1 MKTRDMI
8 LISLFAAL
16 TAVGAFLKINIGAV
30 PFTFQFFFCAYAGV
44 FLGARRGGLS
54 QVVYITM
61 GLIGIPIFANGGG
74 ITYIFNP
81 TFGYLIGYFVCTFTI
96 GYLTERMKNITFVK
110 ILGAVLLGLFF
121 VYLIGV
127 PYLYM
132 IIKLYLGKTG
142 FTAMSALNAGFLPFI
157 VPDIIK
163 SIIIAS
169 SSVLVLPRLR
179 AAGFT
184 HYVKKA

>member
-16 TAVGAFLKINIGAV
+16 TAIGAFLKINIGAV

-44 FLGARRGGLS
+44 FLGSKKGSLS
-54 QVVYITM
+54 QIIYIAM

-74 ITYIFNP
+74 ITYVFNP
-81 TFGYLIGYFVCTFTI
+81 TFGYLLGYFVCTFAI
-96 GYLTERMKNITFVK
+96 GYLTERMTEITFIKVF
-110 ILGAVLLGLFF
+110 GAVLTGLFF

-132 IIKLYLGKTG
+132 IIKLYLGKG
-142 FTAMSALNAGFLPFI
+142 DYSVQSALAAGFLPFI
-157 VPDIIK
+157 IPDIIK
-163 SIIIAS
+163 SFIVATS
-169 SSVLVLPRLR
+169 SILVLPRLR
-179 AAGFT
+179 NAGYTT
-184 HYVKKA
+184 HVKKG

>member
-16 TAVGAFLKINIGAV
+16 TAIGAFLKINIGAV

-44 FLGARRGGLS
+44 FLGSKRGGLS
-54 QVVYITM
+54 QIIYITM

-96 GYLTERMKNITFVK
+96 GYLTERMKKITFIK

-121 VYLIGV
+121 TYLIGV

-132 IIKLYLGKTG
+132 IIKLYLGKG
-142 FTAMSALNAGFLPFI
+142 DYSVHSALVAGFLPFI
-157 VPDIIK
+157 IPDIIK
-163 SIIIAS
+163 SIIVAS
-169 SSVLVLPRLR
+169 SSMLVLPRLR
-179 AAGFT
+179 HAGYT
-184 HYVKKA
+184 NHVEKA